1 MMKKLL
7 LLFIFLGTFSLGFA
21 QTPSK
26 KMSELKEI
34 CLALRNNIGN
44 EQIIFQ
50 TTNRYDRFM
59 KENVFTSDYTP
70 LNKKILSGEEN
81 IINDV
86 TGKHIFFIPQYFR
99 ALLEKR
105 DGLFDKYEEL
115 LEEWETFTQQSARA
129 ATGYMFRQENLI
141 IRKGESV
148 TFELTVP
155 KGYFDIMAVA
165 ETNAFLSMRIQDQS
179 TEQYYITE
187 KETSAHKYFKFDS
200 PTVLKVTIENVSQ
213 KDASIAL
220 FCF

>member
-1 MMKKLL
+1 MKKLIL
-7 LLFIFLGTFSLGFA
+7 LLISLGVFSFGYT

-26 KMSELKEI
+26 KMTELQKI
-34 CLALRNNIGN
+34 CLDLRNNIGN

-50 TTNRYDRFM
+50 ATNRYERFM
-59 KENVFTSDYTP
+59 KENIFTSDYSP
-70 LNKKILSGEEN
+70 LNKEMLSGEEN
-81 IINDV
+81 IINDI
-86 TGKHIFFIPQYFR
+86 TGKHIIFIPQYFR

-115 LEEWETFTQQSARA
+115 LEEWKTFTQQSARA

-141 IRKGESV
+141 IRKGASI

-165 ETNAFLSMRIQDQS
+165 ETNAFLSMRIQNQS
-179 TEQYYITE
+179 TGQYYITE
-187 KETSAHKYFKFDS
+187 KDASAHKYFKFDS
-200 PTVLKVTIENVSQ
+200 STVLKVTIENVSQ
-213 KDASIAL
+213 KNASIAL

>member
-1 MMKKLL
+1 MKKLL
-7 LLFIFLGTFSLGFA
+7 LLFIFLGTFSLDFA

-34 CLALRNNIGN
+34 CLDLRNNIGN

-70 LNKKILSGEEN
+70 LKKKMLSGEEN

-99 ALLEKR
+99 SLLEKK

-115 LEEWETFTQQSARA
+115 LEEWETLTQQSARS

-141 IRKGESV
+141 IRKGASITV
-148 TFELTVP
+148 ELTVP
-155 KGYFDIMAVA
+155 KGHFDIMAVA
-165 ETNAFLSMRIQDQS
+165 ETNAYLSMRIQDQS
-179 TEQYYITE
+179 TGQYYITE
-187 KETSAHKYFKFDS
+187 KDASAHKYFKFDS
-200 PTVLKVTIENVSQ
+200 STVLKVTIENVSQ